1 MSAKETRRRN
11 LGRGLD
17 ALLGGDAAGTAADSG
32 AADHAG
38 ARVASENAL
47 PIERL
52 HPGRFQP
59 RKTFDADE
67 LAALAASIREN
78 GILQPI
84 LVRPHPNRAGDYEII
99 AGERRWRAGQDARL
113 HEVPVVVRELTDQ
126 QSLEIALVENL
137 QRQDL
142 TPLEEAEGYKRL
154 IDEFQHTQEVLAK
167 TLGKSRSHIANM
179 IRLLSLPDAVKKL
192 MAKGDLSAGQ
202 GRAILNARDP
212 SDLARQIVQR
222 GLNVRQ
228 TEALVR
234 AERKPTAKRPGKR
247 GPTAG
252 GIKNPDTVA
261 LERRLS
267 EALGFR
273 ILINELG
280 DGGEVIIRYAS
291 LEQLDDI
298 IERLQS

>member
-17 ALLGGDAAGTAADSG
+17 ALLGGDAAAEPGVSDQVGTVGGVDN
-32 AADHAG
+32 
-38 ARVASENAL
+38 EL
-47 PIERL
+47 PIELL

-67 LAALAASIREN
+67 LASLAASIREN

-99 AGERRWRAGQDARL
+99 AGERRWRAAQDAQL

-154 IDEFQHTQEVLAK
+154 IDEFQHTQDALAK
-167 TLGKSRSHIANM
+167 ALGKSRSHIANM
-179 IRLLSLPDAVKKL
+179 IRLLSLPDPVKKL
-192 MAKGDLSAGQ
+192 MGKGELSAGQ
-202 GRAILNARDP
+202 GRAILNAKDP
-212 SDLARQIVQR
+212 SDLAKQIVRR

-234 AERKPTAKRPGKR
+234 AERKPAGKKSSKR

-252 GIKNPDTVA
+252 GIKNPDTAA

-267 EALGFR
+267 DALGFR

-280 DGGEVIIRYAS
+280 DGGEVIIRYAT

>member
-1 MSAKETRRRN
+1 MSARETRRRN

-17 ALLGGDAAGTAADSG
+17 ALLGGEEVATDTSSAPAGATPAAGPD
-32 AADHAG
+32 
-38 ARVASENAL
+38 NAL
-47 PIERL
+47 PIELL

-67 LAALAASIREN
+67 MAALSSSIREN

-99 AGERRWRAGQDARL
+99 AGERRWRAAQDARL
-113 HEVPVVVRELTDQ
+113 HEVPVVIRDLTDQ

-154 IDEFQHTQEVLAK
+154 IDEFQHTQDALAK

-179 IRLLSLPDAVKKL
+179 IRLLGLPGPVKKM

-202 GRAILNARDP
+202 GRAILNAGDP
-212 SDLARQIVQR
+212 TDLAKQIVKR

-228 TEALVR
+228 AEALVR
-234 AERKPTAKRPGKR
+234 AERKPAATKAGKR
-247 GPTAG
+247 GPRAG
-252 GIKNPDTVA
+252 GIKNPDTAA

-267 EALGFR
+267 DSLGFK

-280 DGGEVIIRYAS
+280 DGGEVIIRYAT